1 MADNMDLKEK
11 VSEQEEKG
19 IAIELLGELKAQNKR
34 LIKVIAG
41 LMVMIALIVGGF
53 LLYLYQYD
61 FSGTIEQS
69 GVYTLVDSSGNVISS
84 DITPEQMED
93 ILKIINGENENNQKE
108 N

>member
-1 MADNMDLKEK
+1 MSDNMELEEK
-11 VSEQEEKG
+11 VSEQGEKG
-19 IAIELLGELKAQNKR
+19 IAMELLGELKAQNKR

-69 GVYTLVDSSGNVISS
+69 GVYALMDSDGNVISS
-84 DITPEQMED
+84 DITEKQMEE
-93 ILKIINGENENNQKE
+93 ILKIINGKSESDKEEN
-108 N
+108 